1 MSGFGVLGRSLLI
14 ASTRCLLQLYLAG
27 GLFLTYFLSS
37 SQPALVWGWIVC
49 TGILAAWEASTR
61 VEYTYK
67 RLTRHLILS
76 ILLGGATVLGLT
88 GVLEILGPVH
98 PWYSARTWIPVSG
111 MLLGNTVTAAALA
124 ANTLTRQMATNQDQ
138 VELRLARGA
147 TWKEAVNDSIL
158 RNTLAAALTPSINSL
173 SVTGIIHIPGYET

>member
-1 MSGFGVLGRSLLI
+1 M
-14 ASTRCLLQLYLAG
+14 
-27 GLFLTYFLSS
+27 
-37 SQPALVWGWIVC
+37 
-49 TGILAAWEASTR
+49 AAWEASSR

-67 RLTRHLILS
+67 KLTRHLVLS
-76 ILLGGATVLGLT
+76 ILVGTGTVLGLT

-124 ANTLTRQMATNQDQ
+124 ASTLTRQMASNQHQ

-147 TWKEAVNDSIL
+147 TWKEAINDSIL
-158 RNTLAAALTPSINSL
+158 RNTLGAALTPSINAL
-173 SVTGIIHIPGYET
+173 SVTGIVHIPGYETLSIVCFCLRRSLANVSIASFNSSIFAE